1 MTGLI
6 IAALVCIASLPQ
18 GAMPGIQTDW
28 PLGWSAKIASHSGSV
43 VANTTPAPLDL
54 RIPVGVSL
62 MPPFVMKD
70 GKGGFR
76 GFDIDLWDAIVDEIG
91 GDFGY
96 KQYKFT
102 ELLAEARKGCI
113 AAGLAGITINADR
126 EQGMDFSHPYISA
139 GQQIAVSLKRGGQYD
154 FLGIDLSSAVVYL
167 RMLKKVLY
175 LLVFV
180 VVAATALWFSEKGS
194 NEAISD
200 RFFPGIFQSCWCT
213 IATIT
218 TVGYGDIAPKQ
229 WFGRIVACVLML
241 SGITFFATITADM
254 SSQLTVERQDHI
266 SKPSDLNGRTVATV
280 DGTASVRILAR
291 LGARVVAAKDL
302 SAACDKM
309 LNGDAEAVV
318 FDLPALQYHAR
329 TSVAGRITLV
339 GSPFEVQTF
348 GIVFPEGSPLRE
360 KVNRVLHKL
369 MENGVYDKIHGKW
382 FGK

>member
-6 IAALVCIASLPQ
+6 VAALVCIVSLSQ
-18 GAMPGIQTDW
+18 GST
-28 PLGWSAKIASHSGSV
+28 GSV
-43 VANTTPAPLDL
+43 TTDTTPAPLNL
-54 RIPVGVSL
+54 RVPVGVAL
-62 MPPFVMKD
+62 MPPFVMED
-70 GKGGFR
+70 GRGGFR

-102 ELLAEARKGCI
+102 ELLAQARKSCI

-126 EQGMDFSHPYISA
+126 EREMDFSHPYISA
-139 GQQIAVSLKRGGQYD
+139 GQQIAVPLKRGGQYD
-154 FLGIDLSSAVVYL
+154 FLGIDLSGAVVYL

-180 VVAATALWFSEKGS
+180 VVAATALWLSEKGS

-213 IATIT
+213 VATIT

-254 SSQLTVERQDHI
+254 SSQLTVERQDYAI
-266 SKPSDLNGRTVATV
+266 SNSSDLNGRTVATV
-280 DGTASVRILAR
+280 EGTASVRALSR
-291 LGARVVAAKDL
+291 LGARVVTAKNL

-329 TSVAGRITLV
+329 TDGVGKIALV

-360 KVNRVLHKL
+360 KVNRTLHKL
-369 MENGVYDKIHGKW
+369 MENGVYDKIHEKW